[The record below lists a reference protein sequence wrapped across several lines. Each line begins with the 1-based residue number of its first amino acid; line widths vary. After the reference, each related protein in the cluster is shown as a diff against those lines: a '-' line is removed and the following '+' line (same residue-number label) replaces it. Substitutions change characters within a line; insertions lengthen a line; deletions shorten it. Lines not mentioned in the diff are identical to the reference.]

1 MNRGIWMNEG
11 FSEDLL
17 TSCDREPIHIPGAIQ
32 PHGLLLIVDP
42 ASGVLLG
49 RAGDPAVIGLDG
61 LSPDIA
67 ARLLGEGCGALL
79 ASVPQSGPLLLATVP
94 LGGRDITVVAHRSD
108 AFLILELEP
117 ASSDLSATAALGA
130 AQSLSSRLES
140 ALSIEEVCKVAAGAV
155 FDITGYARI
164 MVYRFLPDGSG
175 AVLAEA
181 RDETYP
187 PLLNH
192 HFPESDIPRQARA
205 LYARN
210 HVRVIP
216 DSAYA
221 PAPIEW
227 LGDAPSDAPLD
238 MSDSHLRS
246 VSPIHLQY
254 LRNMG
259 VAASASISIMVG
271 GNLWG
276 LIACHNA
283 SPRGLDFVARE
294 LCKHVGQIVGIHIA
308 SRLRAGAQ
316 HETVTLAQRRD
327 ELLQILT
334 GVGSISD
341 SLIRH
346 RGHVMRAIPSDG
358 IVICNGEQI
367 VTAGSAPD
375 EDALRPLVAWLADAT
390 AGEPLATARLGS
402 RFAPAQAY
410 AAAAA
415 GALAIT
421 LRKEPRLIVCWFRA
435 ERLQTVKWA
444 GNPHKPVDT
453 ATGVLTPRQSFD
465 LWRETVEGQSRPW
478 SNAEIRAAEGFRAA
492 ILDILDQQELRSLNQ
507 QLRNAL
513 TDREDLLEQKDILM
527 REVHHRVQ
535 NSLQLVNSMLYLQE
549 RESGNDEVRTQFD
562 LARQRLTAVA
572 MVHKRLWRTDK
583 LGDVRLDSFMTELI
597 EELATIWGEDWR
609 SSIHLDLVPITLST
623 NRSVIL
629 GLIVTELLTN
639 AVKYAYGGAPG
650 PLLIETAELGD
661 ELRIAIADRGTGLNP
676 KASKE
681 SFGSRLI
688 HAMVQQLDGRLS
700 REDNHPGLRAVLT
713 IPMREPV

>member
-1 MNRGIWMNEG
+1 MNDG

-42 ASGVLLG
+42 STGSLLG
-49 RAGDPAVIGLDG
+49 RAGEPATVGLQTLQPDTVAHLLDG
-61 LSPDIA
+61 
-67 ARLLGEGCGALL
+67 RHEALL
-79 ASVPQSGPLLLATVP
+79 AALPQTGPVLLATV
-94 LGGRDITVVAHRSD
+94 RIAEREVNIVAHRSGSY
-108 AFLILELEP
+108 AVLELEL
-117 ASSDLSATAALGA
+117 ASTPLSAAGALGA

-140 ALSIEEVCKVAAGAV
+140 ALSIDEVCQTAADAV
-155 FDITGYARI
+155 FAITGYERI

-192 HFPESDIPRQARA
+192 HFPASDIPRQARA

-216 DSAYA
+216 DSAYT
-221 PAPIEW
+221 PAPLEW
-227 LGDAPSDAPLD
+227 LGDAVPEAPLD

-254 LRNMG
+254 LRNMEVG
-259 VAASASISIMVG
+259 ASASISIMVG
-271 GNLWG
+271 GELWG

-283 SPRGLDFVARE
+283 TPRNLDFVARE

-308 SRLRAGAQ
+308 SRVRAGAQ

-327 ELLQILT
+327 ELLQILI
-334 GVGSISD
+334 GVGSIAE

-346 RGHVMRAIPSDG
+346 RSHVLRAIPADG

-367 VTAGSAPD
+367 VTAGSTPD
-375 EDALRPLVAWLADAT
+375 EDALRPLLAFLTDA
-390 AGEPLATARLGS
+390 AGDDAFATSQLAARFEPAK
-402 RFAPAQAY
+402 AY

-415 GALAIT
+415 GVLSVT
-421 LRKEPRLIVCWFRA
+421 LRKEPRLVVAWLRA
-435 ERLQTVKWA
+435 ERLQTVNWA
-444 GNPHKPVDT
+444 GNPHKLVN
-453 ATGVLTPRQSFD
+453 AETGVLTPRQSFD

-478 SNAEIRAAEGFRAA
+478 SSAEIKAAEGFRAA
-492 ILDILDQQELRSLNQ
+492 ILDILDQQEMRSLNHK
-507 QLRNAL
+507 LRSAL
-513 TDREDLLEQKDILM
+513 NDREDLLEQKDILM

-549 RESGNDEVRTQFD
+549 RESQSEEVRTQFD

-583 LGDVRLDSFMTELI
+583 LGDVRLDSFITELM
-597 EELATIWGEDWR
+597 EELATIWGEEWR
-609 SSIHLDLVPITLST
+609 SAIHLDLVPVTIST

-650 PLLIETAELGD
+650 PLLVETAERGD
-661 ELRIAIADRGTGLNP
+661 DLRIAIADRGSGLNP
-676 KASKE
+676 NAAK

-688 HAMVQQLDGRLS
+688 QAMVQQLSGKLDL
-700 REDNHPGLRAVLT
+700 EDNAPGLRAVLT
-713 IPMREPV
+713 IPAKEPI